1 MPTRTLRLALLS
13 LFAAGSLSAASTTLW
28 NRKLPADAKW
38 YERTSLGTLLIGTD
52 GALLSVNPED
62 GTVLWQRDDFKK
74 TNRNNAR
81 EIVGT
86 PLMVANHFEGI
97 GNSKVTFEAFDF
109 LSGRKLWATP
119 QLMGQYL
126 DTIPVPEKGLV
137 IFVLNSWDAKDNGIH
152 FRAYNLGDGELKWD
166 VKFAKTNGIPLH
178 FADNSGKFMP
188 TMDLSGYHDPVI
200 DGDEMYVG
208 YLGIHCVDLATG
220 AIKWGVEFPAGDKN
234 FKRTYAPLR
243 IEGDRI
249 YGAGGGSVYAVN
261 RRTGETIWK
270 SDRISKYAGLF
281 KARDNAVVA
290 QLEIA
295 GDKVFARYGGNFSN
309 GKQVVLKEPL
319 GIVVLNA
326 ANGED
331 IYNIDKPKEGLTNLL
346 VLPETNTVMF
356 ADAHNLYGLDI
367 SAAQPVET
375 FKVPIEF
382 KRKMGGGEVAQIGL
396 GLLGGVQGVV
406 KASMAQSK
414 NRLDVPV
421 AISRQNGHVVV
432 QGKQHLLGFD
442 PAAKTQKWSLYY
454 AAPSDTLALAAMFA
468 VTAAQG
474 VVGNAQ
480 ASQGTFG
487 SSAYN
492 QGYDTIH
499 SGLDNYNKYA
509 GKRKS
514 ATQNNESYSYI
525 LTKVGKGKDLGIV
538 GINLET
544 GETDRELVLGT
555 KEPDYLVDELLGCVY
570 FFKGGNNLVAYKF

>member
-1 MPTRTLRLALLS
+1 MRPHTLRLLLCS
-13 LFAAGSLSAASTTLW
+13 LFAAGSLSAAGTAVW

-38 YERTSLGTLLIGTD
+38 YETTSLGTLIIGTD

-62 GTVLWQRDDFKK
+62 GAVLWQRDDFKK
-74 TNRNNAR
+74 TNRHNAR

-86 PLMVANHFEGI
+86 PVMVANHYEGI

-109 LSGRKLWATP
+109 LSGEKLWTTP

-126 DTIPVPEKGLV
+126 DTIPVPERGLV
-137 IFVLNSWDAKDNGIH
+137 IFVLNSWDAKENGVH
-152 FRAYNLGDGELKWD
+152 FRAYDLGTGELKWD
-166 VKFAKTNGIPLH
+166 AKYAKTNGIPLH
-178 FADNSGKFMP
+178 LADNSGKFMP
-188 TMDLSGYHDPVI
+188 TMDLSGYHDPII

-208 YLGIHCVDLATG
+208 YLGIHCVDLNTG
-220 AIKWGVEFPAGDKN
+220 AVKWGVEFPAGDKN
-234 FKRTYAPLR
+234 LKRTYAPLR

-261 RRTGETIWK
+261 RRTGETLWK

-281 KARDNAVVA
+281 KARDNAIVS
-290 QLEIA
+290 QLEIV
-295 GDKVFARYGGNFSN
+295 GDKIFARYGGNFSN

-331 IYNIDKPKEGLTNLL
+331 LYNVDKPKEGLTNLM
-346 VLPETNTVMF
+346 VLPEIETVMF
-356 ADAHNLYGLDI
+356 ADAYHLYGLDV
-367 SAAQPVET
+367 SAVQPVET

-396 GLLGGVQGVV
+396 GVLGGVQGLV

-414 NRLDVPV
+414 GRLDVPV

-432 QGKQHLLGFD
+432 IGKQHILGFD
-442 PAAKTQKWSLYY
+442 PATKAQKWSLYY
-454 AAPSDTLALAAMFA
+454 AAPSDTLAMAALFA

-474 VVGNAQ
+474 VIGNAQ
-480 ASQGTFG
+480 AAQGTFG

-492 QGYDTIH
+492 QGYNTIH

-514 ATQNNESYSYI
+514 ATQNNDAYSYV
-525 LTKVGKGKDLGIV
+525 LTKVGKELGIV
-538 GINLET
+538 GVNLST

-555 KEPDYLVDELLGCVY
+555 KEPEYLVDEQLGRVY
-570 FFKGGNNLVAYKF
+570 FFKGGKNLVAYKF

>member
-1 MPTRTLRLALLS
+1 MRTTPFRLALLT
-13 LFAAGSLSAASTTLW
+13 LLAAGSLSASTTLW
-28 NRKLPADAKW
+28 NRKLPADVKW

-62 GTVLWQRDDFKK
+62 GAVLWQRDDFKK

-86 PLMVANHFEGI
+86 PFMVANHYEGM
-97 GNSKVTFEAFDF
+97 GNIKVTFELLDF
-109 LSGRKLWATP
+109 LTGTKVWATP
-119 QLMGQYL
+119 QMMGQYL
-126 DTIPVPEKGLV
+126 DTIPVPEKNLV
-137 IFVLNSWDAKDNGIH
+137 IFVVNTYDGKENGIH
-152 FRAYNLGDGELKWD
+152 FRAHDLASGEMKWD
-166 VKFAKTNGIPLH
+166 VKFTKANGIPLH

-234 FKRTYAPLR
+234 LKRTYAPLR
-243 IEGDRI
+243 VEGDRI
-249 YGAGGGSVYAVN
+249 YGAGGGSVYAIN

-281 KARDNAVVA
+281 KARDNAIVS

-331 IYNIDKPKEGLTNLL
+331 IYNVDKPKEGLTNLL

-367 SAAQPVET
+367 SAAAPVET

-382 KRKMGGGEVAQIGL
+382 KRKMGGGEIAQIGL
-396 GLLGGVQGVV
+396 GVLGGVQGLV
-406 KASMAQSK
+406 KASMSQSK
-414 NRLDVPV
+414 SRLDVPV

-442 PAAKTQKWSLYY
+442 PVAKTQKWSLYY
-454 AAPSDTLALAAMFA
+454 AAPSDTLAMAAMFA

-492 QGYDTIH
+492 QGYTTIH

-514 ATQNNESYSYI
+514 ATKSSETYSYI
-525 LTKVGKGKDLGIV
+525 LTKVGKKKDLGIV

-544 GETDRELVLGT
+544 GETDRELVLDT

-570 FFKGGNNLVAYKF
+570 FFKGGNNLIAYKF